1 MKKRF
6 SFSSAHKQ
14 PASASSALA
23 LHHRVRCGLMF
34 TALPP
39 HGHVF
44 AHSTPGAGKTA
55 LFHTLI
61 KAALKTERAGGLHDQ

>member
-6 SFSSAHKQ
+6 PFSRAHIQ

-23 LHHRVRCGLMF
+23 LHLRVRPGMMF

-44 AHSTPGAGKTA
+44 AHSTPGAGKSA
-55 LFHTLI
+55 LLHTVM